1 MIIDGLTPSMLEDT
15 LERGSAPALALLA
28 DHGRYR
34 RAVSTFP
41 SLTPVCLSSLATGAH
56 PDVHEIPHLVWYHR
70 GERRLVEYG
79 SSFGAVRAAG
89 TRQSLVDTVYGL
101 NASHLGRRAV
111 TVYEAL
117 EDAGLVAAAVNITCY
132 RGRTEHR
139 PTVPFLTRP
148 ALGPSRFFF
157 YNLFQSD
164 VTGAPLSVR
173 NRPRGT
179 IDAYATAVG
188 RWLVTRD
195 GFDFLVF
202 YLSDYDYA
210 SHAQGP
216 DAAHAALARCDDAVG
231 TLIAAAGGPD
241 EFLER
246 YAVILCSDHGQTTVQ
261 DVARLQDTFPEAIV
275 TASNRAGMVY
285 TDAADLRPLAT
296 RLDGNPA
303 VDVVLWREGEE
314 AVARRDGEELRFT
327 PTRHE
332 WRRLDPRSSGRPRT
346 GLGRARKS
354 ERGRAD
360 RLRGCRLGVRRPR
373 RSQPRGRRLARLASD
388 RGLGGADAGG
398 RPRRPAG
405 VDRGGD
411 AGCARPLRRR
421 CPRVRPCARTRMR
434 TAAQLAEYL
443 RRRGISDER
452 VLAAIERVPREL
464 FVPEGLRRSA
474 FDDRALP
481 IGHGQTISQPFMVA
495 TICAALE
502 LEGDERVLDVG
513 TGSGYQAAVL
523 AELADE
529 VVTVERVPE
538 LADRARV
545 TLERAGYGRV
555 DVRVGD
561 GTLGV
566 PDRAPYDAIAVAAA
580 APGVPEALY
589 EQLAPG
595 GRIVLPVGSLHD
607 QWLEVVVRGPQ
618 GPVVERSV
626 PCRFVPL
633 IGSAGFA
640 EQGAG

>member
-1 MIIDGLTPSMLEDT
+1 LRAIDRNAKKLILVVIDGLTPSMLEDT
-15 LERGSAPALALLA
+15 LERGTAPALSLLA
-28 DHGRYR
+28 EHGRYR

-89 TRQSLVDTVYGL
+89 TKRSLVDTVYGL
-101 NASHLGRRAV
+101 NASHLGQRAV

-132 RGRTEHR
+132 RGRTEHS

-164 VTGAPLSVR
+164 ATGAPLSVR

-246 YAVILCSDHGQTTVQ
+246 YAVILCSDHGQTPVQ
-261 DVARLQDTFPEAIV
+261 HVVRLQDTFPDAIV

-285 TDAADLRPLAT
+285 VEAAPLRALAT
-296 RLDGNPA
+296 RLDGNAA

-327 PTRHE
+327 PTG
-332 WRRLDPRSSGRPRT
+332 ST
-346 GLGRARKS
+346 
-354 ERGRAD
+354 
-360 RLRGCRLGVRRPR
+360 
-373 RSQPRGRRLARLASD
+373 
-388 RGLGGADAGG
+388 
-398 RPRRPAG
+398 
-405 VDRGGD
+405 GD
-411 AGCARPLRRR
+411 AG
-421 CPRVRPCARTRMR
+421 
-434 TAAQLAEYL
+434 
-443 RRRGISDER
+443 I
-452 VLAAIERVPREL
+452 
-464 FVPEGLRRSA
+464 
-474 FDDRALP
+474 
-481 IGHGQTISQPFMVA
+481 
-495 TICAALE
+495 
-502 LEGDERVLDVG
+502 LDHPDG
-513 TGSGYQAAVL
+513 
-523 AELADE
+523 
-529 VVTVERVPE
+529 
-538 LADRARV
+538 
-545 TLERAGYGRV
+545 LERAWAALANPNAGELIV
-555 DVRVGD
+555 S
-561 GTLGV
+561 
-566 PDRAPYDAIAVAAA
+566 AAA
-580 APGVPEALY
+580 GWEFAD
-589 EQLAPG
+589 LAGRHHAG
-595 GRIVLPVGSLHD
+595 GGSHGSLLAGD
-607 QWLEVVVRGPQ
+607 SEVPMLTVGLDVQPESIVEVMPTVLDHFGVEAPAYARVRA
-618 GPVVERSV
+618 R
-626 PCRFVPL
+626 
-633 IGSAGFA
+633 A
-640 EQGAG
+640 